1 MAHQSRGVRSI
12 VAPSILSADFANL
25 GQDCQRVL
33 DAGADW
39 LHLDVMD
46 GHFVPNITIGAP
58 VVTWIRKMFPRGQ
71 KPRSAVLDCHLM
83 VSEPQR
89 WVGDFAK
96 AGADLFTFHIEATSG
111 QKDEN
116 GLDATESLLKRVHEL
131 GMHTGLAV
139 KPKTPID
146 EALGYV
152 ERGLVDMLLVMTVEP
167 GFGGQSFM
175 ADMMGKVAEARRRFP
190 TLDIE
195 VDGGLD
201 ANTIVQ
207 AAGAGANV
215 IVAGSSVFRVKTDPE
230 KLREIIATLHREP
243 NLSP

>member
-1 MAHQSRGVRSI
+1 

-33 DAGADW
+33 DAGAEW

-58 VVTWIRKMFPRGQ
+58 VVTWIRKMFPRGA

-83 VSEPQR
+83 VSEPER

-96 AGADLFTFHIEATSG
+96 AGADIFTFHIEATRG
-111 QKDEN
+111 RKDEN
-116 GLDATESLLKRVHEL
+116 SVDLTESLLKRAHEL

-139 KPKTPID
+139 KPKTSVD
-146 EALGYV
+146 EALEYV
-152 ERGLVDMLLVMTVEP
+152 QRGLVDMLLVMTVEP

-190 TLDIE
+190 LLDIE

-207 AAGAGANV
+207 AAGSGANV
-215 IVAGSSVFRVKTDPE
+215 IVAGSAVFRVKTDPE
-230 KLREIIATLHREP
+230 KLREIIAALHREP
-243 NLSP
+243 NLSPQ

>member
-1 MAHQSRGVRSI
+1 MHGSGKVKTF

-33 DAGADW
+33 DAGAEW

-58 VVTWIRKMFPRGQ
+58 VVTWIRKMFPRGG
-71 KPRSAVLDCHLM
+71 KPYSPTLDCHLM
-83 VSEPQR
+83 VSEPER

-96 AGADLFTFHIEATSG
+96 AGADMFTFHIEATSG
-111 QKDEN
+111 RKDEN
-116 GLDATESLLKRVHEL
+116 SVDLTESLLKRAREL

-139 KPKTPID
+139 KPKTSVK
-146 EALGYV
+146 EALEYV

-190 TLDIE
+190 ALDIE

-207 AAGAGANV
+207 AAGSGANV
-215 IVAGSSVFRVKTDPE
+215 IVAGSSVFRVKSDPD
-230 KLREIIATLHREP
+230 KLKEIITVLHREP